1 MLLYYTL
8 IPTRLV
14 VVDDPAP
21 EPADGQLPAYT
32 SPRAVAVQETVGDL
46 WEYHDEIDSVLDGR
60 ISLVG
65 VSPLGE
71 IHSGRLDESGP
82 EMVCDDGW
90 RVESILSLDQLL
102 GPEAVRIRQIVA
114 TPLGVNQ
121 ESDYADV
128 VEDIRGLDEEID
140 DLVESA
146 QDALNL
152 AGLDGDWW
160 ASQVGCTRGYELIA
174 LAATDLV
181 AESSAWDMRA
191 WHQLLRPWAKSVRW
205 PVAG

>member
-1 MLLYYTL
+1 MLYYTL
-8 IPTRLV
+8 IPSRLV
-14 VVDDPAP
+14 AVDDPAP
-21 EPADGQLPAYT
+21 DPAEGQLPAYT
-32 SPRAVAVQETVGDL
+32 SPRAVAVQETVADL
-46 WEYHDEIDSVLDGR
+46 WEYRDEIEHLLDGR

-65 VSPLGE
+65 VSPRGE
-71 IHSGRLDESGP
+71 VESGRFDGTGP
-82 EMVCDDGW
+82 EVVCNAGW
-90 RVESILSLDQLL
+90 WVESILSLDQLL
-102 GPEAVRIRQIVA
+102 GPEATRIRQIVS

-128 VEDIRGLDEEID
+128 VDDIRKLDEEID
-140 DLVESA
+140 DLVEAA

-160 ASQVGCTRGYELIA
+160 AEQVGCTRGYELIA
-174 LAATDLV
+174 LAAVDLV
-181 AESSAWDMRA
+181 AESGDWDMRA